1 MLTHNVMSRASEA
14 LREGFFA
21 DRVVRSLRRDMKIGP
36 EHEELLRQI
45 KEYFDRVDNGRRQV
59 STGKLSDNAIDSLSA
74 YNRMLSIIVRMSPS
88 TSDKKEIDTLTNTMR
103 KEIENALQER
113 KVSSEKMPTTLTFFQ
128 YVREG
133 TLQESASTFGLESVE
148 RPKKISAP

>member
-1 MLTHNVMSRASEA
+1 MSRASEA

-74 YNRMLSIIVRMSPS
+74 YNRMLSIIVRMSPRAP
-88 TSDKKEIDTLTNTMR
+88 DKKAIDSLTSTMR
-103 KEIENALQER
+103 KEIEDALHEQ
-113 KVSSEKMPTTLTFFQ
+113 KVSSDKMPLTLRFFQ
-128 YVREG
+128 FVREG

-148 RPKKISAP
+148 RPKKIGTP